1 MNILL
6 YIDFQCFTFFC
17 NPSEYYICS
26 MRGVKISYYSKPD
39 KESSILKRRQYSVHL
54 GRDRGIKY
62 FTNEKEVKKYL
73 VEISKVLTFR
83 LNEAIQI
90 HLSLQKLYWTNWS
103 LFDLSRNGGA
113 AKLRAARNIEE
124 NFNLISDNFY
134 RIWLE
139 SNYDSG
145 FSYVMQRFDLL
156 NRHFTDNCELIK
168 SNLPVNYTTTK
179 IELDILR
186 GHIENW
192 FCSVESFENKI
203 HDNSQLS
210 ERVLKVV

>member
-1 MNILL
+1 
-6 YIDFQCFTFFC
+6 
-17 NPSEYYICS
+17 

-113 AKLRAARNIEE
+113 AKLRAARDIEE

-168 SNLPVNYTTTK
+168 SSLPVNYTTTK

-186 GHIENW
+186 GQIENW
-192 FCSVESFENKI
+192 FSSVESFENKSY
-203 HDNSQLS
+203 DNSQLS